1 MKMEI
6 NNLSFGYGKLEVIK
20 DLTFTLEKKKI
31 TCILGPSGC
40 GKTTLLNIL
49 TGVLK
54 PDGGEVT
61 QLNEG
66 EAGYLF
72 QEPRLLPWKSIYR
85 NIDLVLMNQFPKAER
100 QEIINQMLAL
110 VQLDEFKDYYPHQL
124 SGGMRQRASLARAFA
139 YPSNLLFMDEPFQAL
154 DPALKLNLIDD
165 FRKLWYASPRTC
177 LLVTHNIQEAA
188 LLGDHILVLS
198 KRPSGLISDFHNE
211 LDHKLRIP
219 YSSEILRLEHKL
231 YDALVSSN
239 VEDGGV

>member
-6 NNLSFGYGKLEVIK
+6 KDLKFSYDSLTVLENLSFN
-20 DLTFTLEKKKI
+20 LEKERI

-49 TGVLK
+49 SGVL
-54 PDGGEVT
+54 DAGEGMVCGAVP
-61 QLNEG
+61 G
-66 EAGYLF
+66 EAAYLF
-72 QEPRLLPWKSIYR
+72 QEPRLLPWKTIYN
-85 NIDLVLMNQFPKAER
+85 NIDLVLKNHFAPSRRKDLISE
-100 QEIINQMLAL
+100 LLKL
-110 VQLDEFKDYYPHQL
+110 VELDEFSDYYPHKL

-165 FRKLWYASPRTC
+165 FLKLWQKNRKTC

-198 KRPSGLISDFHNE
+198 RRPSRLTAEFRNN
-211 LDHKLRIP
+211 LDHNLRIP
-219 YSSEILRLEHKL
+219 YSSEILKLEHEL
-231 YDALVSSN
+231 YTALVSSG
-239 VEDGGV
+239 D